1 VSSAALKSS
10 AAAPVLAQAGR
21 GGFTL
26 LEVMI
31 AVVLTSVVALMAYAS
46 AQVSVE
52 AGVVIQD
59 GLRTVGTE
67 RAARQALVDL
77 LHNVRPAQ
85 GRADTGLVLAGDTLA
100 FTAAGALPLDPDYD
114 WRVTIRP
121 GDDGLVIAAR
131 SLGRGPAAQV
141 ALRLPRVTR
150 WQVRVLPPRG
160 TEWRDQWMP
169 GPVLPEALAITLWNQ
184 DSPFGPPLTVRL
196 SDAASPAPESEYLG
210 E

>member
-1 VSSAALKSS
+1 
-10 AAAPVLAQAGR
+10 
-21 GGFTL
+21 
-26 LEVMI
+26 M
-31 AVVLTSVVALMAYAS
+31 LTSVVALMAYAS

-59 GLRTVGTE
+59 GLRAVGSE
-67 RAARQALVDL
+67 RAVRQALIDL

-85 GRADTGLVLAGDTLA
+85 GSADTGLVLAGDTLV

-121 GDDGLVIAAR
+121 GEEGLVIAAR
-131 SLGRGPAAQV
+131 ALGRGPAAQ
-141 ALRLPRVTR
+141 ATLRLPRVTR

-160 TEWRDQWMP
+160 TEWRDEWVP
-169 GPVLPEALAITLWNQ
+169 APVLPEAVAITLWNE
-184 DSPFGPPLTVRL
+184 DRPFGPPLTVRL
-196 SDAASPAPESEYLG
+196 SDAASPAPESDYLG